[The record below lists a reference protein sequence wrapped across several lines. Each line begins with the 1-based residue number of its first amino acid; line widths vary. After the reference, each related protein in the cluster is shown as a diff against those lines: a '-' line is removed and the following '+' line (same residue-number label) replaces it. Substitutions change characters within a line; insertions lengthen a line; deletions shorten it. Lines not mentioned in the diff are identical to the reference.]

1 MEVKYTVQSFPGR
14 SIPKKSLPHFTVA
27 ALDII
32 PCPKGRSK
40 FYSTGLLK
48 VKNSKQC
55 EIDK

>member
-14 SIPKKSLPHFTVA
+14 SIPERSVPRFTVA

-32 PCPKGRSK
+32 PCPKGRPK

-48 VKNSKQC
+48 VKNSKQH